1 MKYSSPKNRSSP
13 SRPHASPSKSASR
26 LSRPTVRTKSYS
38 APTTTMPNTMAEADH
53 TLDKLAVVAAI
64 LSLLAAILG
73 LYIAW
78 KTLYHPGQ
86 TAIVV

>member
-1 MKYSSPKNRSSP
+1 
-13 SRPHASPSKSASR
+13 
-26 LSRPTVRTKSYS
+26 
-38 APTTTMPNTMAEADH
+38 MAEADH